1 MKNLIFL
8 FIFYSIGLSA
18 QINISATIGVNY
30 SKFNPILF
38 GREYYND
45 VNKYYKYQAFPN
57 LGIELSYQ
65 KNRFVYLTGVSY
77 SYRGGREY
85 NLFNLNFKEV
95 YETHINAYV
104 EFPFQVSYSYLS
116 NKLSSGIGLVLH
128 KRVYSG
134 VNYYE
139 ERNKLYG
146 LDFRVN
152 STWNINRRF
161 ALSPAYTLGNFD
173 KYISNTRRNFLH
185 HVFSL
190 NLRYNFLILNRK

>member
-1 MKNLIFL
+1 MKNIIFL
-8 FIFYSIGLSA
+8 FLISLSGLSA
-18 QINISATIGVNY
+18 QINISATIGANY
-30 SKFNPILF
+30 SKFNSILF
-38 GREYYND
+38 GRDYYND
-45 VNKYYKYQAFPN
+45 VNKYYKYQIFPN
-57 LGIELSYQ
+57 LGIEFSFQ

-77 SYRGGREY
+77 SYRGGKDY
-85 NLFNLNFKEV
+85 NVPNSIFKEGYV
-95 YETHINAYV
+95 TDINAYV
-104 EFPFQVSYSYLS
+104 ELPFQVSYSYLS

-134 VNYYE
+134 VSYYD

-152 STWNINRRF
+152 STWNINSRF